1 MNKKLASMLIRI
13 SANGAQAQA
22 ELKALD
28 KKVADFGKSAEKI
41 GKKLS
46 TTWTASLTAL
56 AAVSSKLANTQQ
68 QAEARLLTALKGR
81 EDVQRRLI
89 AQASELQSRSK
100 LGDETI
106 IDQQAF
112 LATLGLSEAQI
123 KKTINAAVELSAA
136 LKISLES
143 AVKNLAKTFGGM
155 TGELGEIIPALK
167 SFTKE
172 QLMAGEAIDFVNG
185 NYKGF
190 AETAAQNLG
199 VVEQTKNVWGDVA
212 EMFGQIIMPYLVS
225 LAEKFKTL
233 AERMLQMS
241 EGWKKTILIIGGFAA
256 AAGPA
261 VIVFGKIV
269 QSTSTLLAIMG
280 PLGIAIKG
288 LAVGPIGALI
298 AAVTLLA
305 GAWAMAKN
313 HQESV
318 LNAYK
323 SSRERG
329 LAERKSSIR
338 SDMLKQYSQSSVGEL
353 EEALAYYRGV
363 VNDDAARYISSHG
376 GSIPERLQDELDV
389 TAEYVRVLEELIEQ
403 RRQLDNLTSQVVELP
418 TPAASFEKVS
428 GIDVDHSKV
437 SALNYSAPTLGV
449 EGDAGLAAKMQA
461 HIATWENAME
471 VARSK
476 VERIKELSSMLGN
489 TMRDA
494 LANLGVMIAEGIGK
508 LMAGARFTSIWEF
521 IKMLADMITQLGS
534 ALVAFATAQIA
545 VQTAL
550 KSGNWVAAL
559 VGGIAA
565 IAAGTALSITADKKL
580 QVPALASGGLA
591 YAPTLAVVGDNRGAA
606 SDPEVIAPLSKLR
619 QYMGQPSLELVG
631 DVEFRVDGDGLRA
644 VLNRANT
651 RLKYR

>member
-1 MNKKLASMLIRI
+1 MLIRI

-46 TTWTASLTAL
+46 TSLTAPLTAL
-56 AAVSSKLANTQQ
+56 AAVSVKLANTQQ
-68 QAEARLLTALKGR
+68 QAEAKLLNALKGR
-81 EDVQRRLI
+81 KDVQQRLI
-89 AQASELQSRSK
+89 AQAGELQSRST

-112 LATLGLSEAQI
+112 LAALGLSEVQI
-123 KKTINAAVELSAA
+123 GKTINAAAELSAA
-136 LKISLES
+136 LGISLES

-155 TGELGEIIPALK
+155 TGKLGESIPALK
-167 SFTKE
+167 NLTKE
-172 QLMAGEAIDFVNG
+172 QLMAGEAIDFVNE

-190 AETAAQNLG
+190 AATAASTGAGALVQLKNLL
-199 VVEQTKNVWGDVA
+199 GDIG
-212 EMFGQIIMPYLVS
+212 EMFGQIIMPYLVA

-329 LAERKSSIR
+329 LAERKSAIR
-338 SDMLKQYSQSSVGEL
+338 SDLLKQYSQSSVGEL

-389 TAEYVRVLEELIEQ
+389 TTEYVRVLEELIEQ
-403 RRQLDNLTSQVVELP
+403 RRQLDNLTSQVVNLP
-418 TPAASFEKVS
+418 TPAASFEKVA
-428 GIDVDHSKV
+428 GIDVDRSKL
-437 SALNYSAPTLGV
+437 SALNFSAPTLGV
-449 EGDAGLAAKMQA
+449 EGDAGLAAKFA
-461 HIATWENAME
+461 AKFATWENVMK
-471 VARSK
+471 VARAK
-476 VERIKELSSMLGN
+476 AERIKELSTMLGN
-489 TMRDA
+489 TLRDA
-494 LANLGVMIAEGIGK
+494 LTNLGVMIAEGLGK
-508 LMAGARFTSIWEF
+508 LMAGDRFTRFWEF
-521 IKMLADMITQLGS
+521 VKMLADMITQLGS

-545 VQTAL
+545 VETAL
-550 KSGNWVAAL
+550 KSGNWIAAL

-591 YAPTLAVVGDNRGAA
+591 YSPTLAVVGDNRSAA

-619 QYMGQPSLELVG
+619 QYMGQPSLELTG
-631 DVEFRVDGDGLRA
+631 DVEFRIDGDGLRA